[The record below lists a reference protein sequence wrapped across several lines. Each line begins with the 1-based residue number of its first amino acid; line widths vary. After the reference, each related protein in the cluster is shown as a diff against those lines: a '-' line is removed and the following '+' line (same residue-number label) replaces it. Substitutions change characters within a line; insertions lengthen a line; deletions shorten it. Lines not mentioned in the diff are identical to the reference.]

1 MEGVR
6 YANIGI
12 AVAAAIAIA
21 GVLIFKN
28 SNEAAIQVVALV
40 GLFIGLA
47 VAEGLNSR
55 ATRRN
60 EKRTQ

>member
-12 AVAAAIAIA
+12 VVAATIAIA
-21 GVLIFKN
+21 GVLIFKD
-28 SNEAAIQVVALV
+28 SSEAAMQAVALI

-55 ATRRN
+55 AKRRE